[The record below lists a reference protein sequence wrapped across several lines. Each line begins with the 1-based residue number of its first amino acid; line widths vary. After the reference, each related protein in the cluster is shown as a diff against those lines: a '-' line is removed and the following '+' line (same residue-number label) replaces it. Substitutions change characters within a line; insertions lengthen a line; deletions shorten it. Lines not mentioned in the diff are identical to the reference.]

1 MSGGAFDYVQY
12 RLKDITSR
20 IEDEVYHATKERPKK
35 VKRHSVSMREK
46 VSEGH
51 YIYYIRFYKY
61 EFQSIKEAKEY
72 FTKKR
77 NYKILDEK
85 EDFLLIEDIKGKIY
99 EAHYFEYEE
108 YEIEDYYPD
117 YSKETLQEF
126 KNAIKILKQAEIYAQ
141 RIDWLISGDDS
152 EETFHERLK
161 KELNELKNE

>member
-12 RLKDITSR
+12 RLKDITNR
-20 IEDEVYHATKERPKK
+20 IENEVYHATKERPKK

-51 YIYYIRFYKY
+51 YIYNIRFYKY

-72 FTKKR
+72 FTKNR

-85 EDFLLIEDIKGKIY
+85 EDFLLIEDINGKIY
-99 EAHYFEYEE
+99 EVHYFEYEE

-152 EETFHERLK
+152 EETFHKRLK